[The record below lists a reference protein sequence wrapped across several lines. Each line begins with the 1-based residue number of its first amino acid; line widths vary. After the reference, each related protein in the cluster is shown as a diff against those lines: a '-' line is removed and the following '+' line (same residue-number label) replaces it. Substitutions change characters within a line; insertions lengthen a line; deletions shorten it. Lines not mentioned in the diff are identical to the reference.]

1 MNKFAIWFSRVVWVG
16 IFANCV
22 LALPTL
28 LMPGQML
35 AMMSLPAAWPV
46 MWPGFAALL
55 LLLLSLFYIPAALR
69 PLHYPA
75 GFVACGAGATRGGH
89 LLFRLQPRLF
99 LLWAL
104 RPGLSCSGGGA
115 AIPSGAPAKEPAG
128 GTSR

>member
-1 MNKFAIWFSRVVWVG
+1 MSPEAWRAPMNKFAIWFSRVMWIG
-16 IFANCV
+16 IFANFV

-46 MWPGFAALL
+46 MWPGFAALF

-75 GFVACGAGATRGGH
+75 VSWLAVLARLAGVIFFLGFNRDY
-89 LLFRLQPRLF
+89 F
-99 LLWAL
+99 
-104 RPGLSCSGGGA
+104 
-115 AIPSGAPAKEPAG
+115 
-128 GTSR
+128 